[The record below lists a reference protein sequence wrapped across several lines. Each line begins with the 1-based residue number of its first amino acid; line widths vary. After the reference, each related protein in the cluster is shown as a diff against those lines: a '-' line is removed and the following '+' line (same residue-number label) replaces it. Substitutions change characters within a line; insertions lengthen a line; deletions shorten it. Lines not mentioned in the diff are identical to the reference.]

1 MEIRIK
7 ETGKLG
13 ELHIYDCHHIDWAQD
28 CIGNNGGLHYD
39 RESGEYTMTQEE
51 YDWWADYLK
60 TAQADYDE
68 GQALRAEYGDDVAAI
83 IAEELQDEHDLDCE
97 HDDYQR
103 AFERIREEL
112 GPQGAKKA
120 IGTIKGQDGKQM
132 VVYYNGAYAP
142 MTAEEEGGCS
152 EEVGYTPK
160 SLQDAKEAAEAM
172 WEAAEW
178 EYKPIE

>member
-13 ELHIYDCHHIDWAQD
+13 ELHIYDCHNIDWAQD

-39 RESGEYTMTQEE
+39 RESGEYRMTQEE

-68 GQALRAEYGDDVAAI
+68 GQALRAKYGDDVAAI

-112 GPQGAKKA
+112 GPCGPKKA
-120 IGTIKGQDGKQM
+120 IGTIRGQDGKKM
-132 VVYYNGAYAP
+132 TVFYNGAYEE
-142 MTAEEEGGCS
+142 MTAEEENGCS
-152 EEVGYTPK
+152 EEVGYTPR
-160 SLQDAKEAAEAM
+160 SLQDAKEAAAIM
-172 WEAAEW
+172 WSGQEW
-178 EYKPIE
+178 DYKPEE